1 MMYQSLHRDR
11 IAKARCRICS
21 SNTEEFDT
29 KYKTVNQGLGVDV
42 RDGDAQHFGAALFQR
57 GEYVMHELGDLAER
71 YAADT
76 WFTRTTA
83 KIHPRP
89 ECIRQRVQKIMNTMC
104 GRRNIDQI
112 MCAG

>member
-1 MMYQSLHRDR
+1 MWTCAECGRK
-11 IAKARCRICS
+11 KARSGFRSMIDWERPTCKVYLGD
-21 SNTEEFDT
+21 EEE
-29 KYKTVNQGLGVDV
+29 K
-42 RDGDAQHFGAALFQR
+42 R
-57 GEYVMHELGDLAER
+57 GEYVVPDLDDLAER
-71 YAADT
+71 HAADT